1 MAREITEDNYK
12 KLISRI
18 SNIVIIAF
26 IVGGIVGWVA
36 GYITASNNN
45 TVSAQQAPFDH
56 SNCQYPDRWS
66 NPADG
71 CDNSDPAVP
80 ECIKAISTQ
89 QAEQE
94 CIANFVKQHDQ
105 EAEAEPVATTPATA
119 EQNIYSTC
127 GGK

>member
-1 MAREITEDNYK
+1 MREITEENYK

-18 SNIVIIAF
+18 SNFVLAAF
-26 IVGGIVGWVA
+26 IIGGIIGYVA
-36 GYITASNNN
+36 GYITASNQK
-45 TVSAQQAPFDH
+45 TASAQVAPFDH
-56 SNCQYPDRWS
+56 SDCQYPDRWS

-80 ECIKAISTQ
+80 ECIKAMGSQ

-94 CIANFVKQHDQ
+94 CIANFVKQHEQ
-105 EAEAEPVATTPATA
+105 KAEVEPVATTPATA